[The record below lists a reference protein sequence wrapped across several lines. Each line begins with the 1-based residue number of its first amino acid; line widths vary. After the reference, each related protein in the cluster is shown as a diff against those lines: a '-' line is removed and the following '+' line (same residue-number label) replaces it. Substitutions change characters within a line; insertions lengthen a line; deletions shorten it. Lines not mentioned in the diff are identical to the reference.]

1 MNNNEKLNI
10 LDEIEN
16 ISLNLDFVCS
26 ALTTISNAL
35 YYCDENYNKDHAQTI
50 ELVKLTV
57 ESSKKK
63 LMKVWDLIPSNSK
76 W

>member
-1 MNNNEKLNI
+1 MNNNEKINI
-10 LDEIEN
+10 LDELED
-16 ISLNLDFVCS
+16 ISLNLKFVCS

-57 ESSKKK
+57 DSSKKK
-63 LMKVWDLIPSNSK
+63 LMKVWDLIPRNTK
-76 W
+76 